1 MVCHGLSKCS
11 HIVPLKT
18 VRHRQSQSHHQPAIG
33 LKGVRSPCINHQQIC
48 KAQEIGGYRQ
58 HDAGAEEHAHEFLAK
73 DDEGNQLTKDEVLG
87 PNIVSAWAMYKNI
100 MIPDLELFFCTSRA
114 LWINRSNP
122 RGPWACHQ
130 ASCFFDN
137 TFGSQLELADIQQG
151 ELSWSI
157 MSHHD
162 SPSSA
167 IARSLVKTGKHPLLQ
182 RKPTQKGS
190 ETQWI
195 SFMFTCF
202 WWSPYS
208 WWALRAKI
216 WWINNE

>member
-1 MVCHGLSKCS
+1 MHQSSTNMQSAGDRRIPTARCRSGGTRPWIPCKRRWGESTDKGWGAGAQHRFRMSHVQEHHDSWFGIILLYITSSMNQSIQSQRTMGLSPSK
-11 HIVPLKT
+11 L
-18 VRHRQSQSHHQPAIG
+18 
-33 LKGVRSPCINHQQIC
+33 
-48 KAQEIGGYRQ
+48 
-58 HDAGAEEHAHEFLAK
+58 
-73 DDEGNQLTKDEVLG
+73 
-87 PNIVSAWAMYKNI
+87 
-100 MIPDLELFFCTSRA
+100 
-114 LWINRSNP
+114 
-122 RGPWACHQ
+122 
-130 ASCFFDN
+130 FFDN